1 MKPSNASHQSQ
12 HEIRPIHHN
21 LAQKQRVDVWAW
33 RHREDDENAQQQRSK
48 LKGRN
53 EGQTATSQKKREM
66 MNHKCVTAISWRH
79 WNVMWRHVIII
90 GQLLWRRHD
99 NVTAQLESD
108 VSRVG
113 VGSFS
118 SVWSEGVLTMANLAQ
133 VTRHVNVS
141 NYKMSVW
148 QDSPRRFDN
157 HNPATTTLV
166 TRTSRAT
173 TLLTPSTSTC
183 SSQVHQ
189 SQ

>member
-1 MKPSNASHQSQ
+1 MTSPRRRREGAAAEEQIKGEEWGSNRNHT
-12 HEIRPIHHN
+12 EET
-21 LAQKQRVDVWAW
+21 W
-33 RHREDDENAQQQRSK
+33 DDEPLMRHSDLMTS
-48 LKGRN
+48 LK
-53 EGQTATSQKKREM
+53 
-66 MNHKCVTAISWRH
+66 
-79 WNVMWRHVIII
+79 RHVTSCHNYRTVLVTSSR
-90 GQLLWRRHD
+90 QRHCAAWEWR
-99 NVTAQLESD
+99 QQGGCGEL
-108 VSRVG
+108 
-113 VGSFS
+113 S

-157 HNPATTTLV
+157 HNPTTTTLV